1 MRGCVLNFAGNGMS
15 WDKQQASVFLVGA
28 GRMGGALLRGW
39 LAAGFPAGSLAV
51 AEPNPGPEIAE
62 LLKSHS
68 IPAKPQTAPD
78 LTVLAVKPQIMN
90 IVLAAIAPLAGAKTA
105 VLSIAAG
112 RTVSS
117 IAAHFPPATA
127 IVRAMPN
134 LPAEIGRGITAAFA
148 NAQVTPECRSLCDAL
163 LRAAGEV
170 AWIDDESLLDAVTA
184 LSGSGPAYVFHL
196 AECLAEAGVA
206 AGLPKGLA
214 EQLARATVT
223 GAGELL
229 HRSPLP
235 PAKLREN
242 VTSPGGTTAAG
253 LSVLMGEPSLKAL
266 IQDTVAAATRRSRE
280 LSS

>member
-1 MRGCVLNFAGNGMS
+1 MAGNKMS
-15 WDKQQASVFLVGA
+15 WDKQNASVFLAGA

-39 LAAGFPAGSLAV
+39 LAAGFPAHSLAV
-51 AEPNPGPEIAE
+51 AEPNPAPEIAA
-62 LLKSHS
+62 LLKSHAIAARPGS
-68 IPAKPQTAPD
+68 APD
-78 LTVLAVKPQIMN
+78 LMVLAVKPQIMN
-90 IVLAAIAPLAGAKTA
+90 EVLAKIAPLAGPQTA

-112 RTVSS
+112 RTVAS
-117 IAAHFPPATA
+117 IAAHFAPGTA

-148 NAQVTPECRSLCDAL
+148 NPQVTPERRALCDAL

-170 AWIDDESLLDAVTA
+170 AWIDDEGLIDAVTA
-184 LSGSGPAYVFHL
+184 VSGSGPAYVFHL
-196 AECLAEAGVA
+196 VECLADAAVA
-206 AGLPKGLA
+206 AGLPADLA
-214 EQLARATVT
+214 AQLARATVT

-229 HRSPLP
+229 HRSPLS
-235 PAKLREN
+235 PAQLREN

-266 IQDTVAAATRRSRE
+266 IRDTVAAAARRSRE